1 MDFYE
6 AINRR
11 HIVREWKQEDV
22 SEEAVKRIISAGL
35 KAPTNDHM
43 RSWEFILLHDRKE
56 KEQALQFVR
65 EWVEKKNLEG
75 IEYERISEDYLGGY
89 AS

>member
-22 SEEAVKRIISAGL
+22 SEEAVKRHFGWPEGTD
-35 KAPTNDHM
+35 K
-43 RSWEFILLHDRKE
+43 RSYAE
-56 KEQALQFVR
+56 
-65 EWVEKKNLEG
+65 
-75 IEYERISEDYLGGY
+75 LGVY
-89 AS
+89 PAA